1 MMYFLT
7 VPLPTPDGPL
17 KIMSKP
23 FFIVIV
29 YYFSELTNI
38 VQLFVVL
45 FCYDVKDELLLS
57 FFF

>member
-17 KIMSKP
+17 KMTSNP

-29 YYFSELTNI
+29 YYFSELTNF
-38 VQLFVVL
+38 VQLFIL
-45 FCYDVKDELLLS
+45 LICYDLEDELLLS
-57 FFF
+57 IRF